1 MRRPDLQSHLVVRA
15 QIDCLHIASRAQIPE
30 VNPVA
35 IFIAE
40 QILWND
46 AVLELRWQPPFA

>member
-40 QILWND
+40 QIFGND
-46 AVLELRWQPPFA
+46 AFLEQRW